1 MDHIQRDDK
10 EFATNEIGA
19 SDNNIPTSSSMYS
32 ALGHEPAI
40 HAKKQLAEAEKSY
53 NTHLLSKSYVD
64 FVPTCVAPEI
74 ASKPTSGLS
83 MITQRLKIQNI
94 YRQVYLPTCQIEK
107 Y

>member
-10 EFATNEIGA
+10 EFATDEMGA
-19 SDNNIPTSSSMYS
+19 SGNNIPTSSSLYS
-32 ALGHEPAI
+32 TLGHEPAI
-40 HAKKQLAEAEKSY
+40 NAKKQVAEARKSH

-64 FVPTCVAPEI
+64 FVPTCAATEI

-83 MITQRLKIQNI
+83 MITQRLKIQNV
-94 YRQVYLPTCQIEK
+94 YRQVYSSTCQIEK